1 MSCTL
6 YKNFL
11 RVLHSIITIIYQ
23 NAFGTEQNPIPF
35 RGTITFSHICY
46 SCHCKGNKAK
56 ASTNQVS
63 LFSRAYCIFC
73 FFLFLS
79 FSLYKGSVEKPS
91 TQSTVLLSPQCQYGH
106 RSKWQIEINHNLLF
120 PSLAL
125 RLAFIGFNSD
135 MPFNDWILHAQ
146 LLKNCALGH

>member
-1 MSCTL
+1 MHL
-6 YKNFL
+6 
-11 RVLHSIITIIYQ
+11 
-23 NAFGTEQNPIPF
+23 EQNKIQYHSVEPLPSHTFVIHVTARETKPKPQPIKF
-35 RGTITFSHICY
+35 LYFQELTVFF
-46 SCHCKGNKAK
+46 
-56 ASTNQVS
+56 V
-63 LFSRAYCIFC
+63 

-120 PSLAL
+120 PSLTL